1 MCNINSSYRTASLLT
16 TLQSLCQNC
25 GLLYERDKRLP
36 PWNYMLFAAEKYQGS
51 RYVSVHRSPF
61 PTHTNPPP
69 SDANPIYQPPPPP
82 PRQLTHLQSDI
93 ASFPASTP
101 QPQQHHT
108 PQPPVQ
114 QQQQQTPRNTEIN
127 PSSHLYT
134 GASAG
139 GQGQISAST
148 MADITNYAEPGE
160 DLDWTQITEP
170 RERKRLQNII
180 NGRKYRER
188 RLAAEGQGGS
198 GGNYPGAAGLGSFMS
213 TGYGQRQSLQRAKLA
228 AAQAQAPGAQ
238 SPGQQGQQQ
247 QPPWTPQM

>member
-1 MCNINSSYRTASLLT
+1 M
-16 TLQSLCQNC
+16 NC

-36 PWNYMLFAAEKYQGS
+36 PWNFLLFHLEKYQGS
-51 RYVSVHRSPF
+51 RYALDQPRNLNASSNQPF
-61 PTHTNPPP
+61 
-69 SDANPIYQPPPPP
+69 SEANPIYQPPPPP
-82 PRQLTHLQSDI
+82 PRQVTHLQSDI

-101 QPQQHHT
+101 QPHHHT

-114 QQQQQTPRNTEIN
+114 HQTPRTEIN

-160 DLDWTQITEP
+160 DLDWTKITEP

-198 GGNYPGAAGLGSFMS
+198 GGNYPGASGAGSFMS
-213 TGYGQRQSLQRAKLA
+213 TGYGQRQSLQRAKMQA
-228 AAQAQAPGAQ
+228 AAQAA
-238 SPGQQGQQQ
+238 QQQ
-247 QPPWTPQM
+247 QAGGQPPATPQQMQMQ